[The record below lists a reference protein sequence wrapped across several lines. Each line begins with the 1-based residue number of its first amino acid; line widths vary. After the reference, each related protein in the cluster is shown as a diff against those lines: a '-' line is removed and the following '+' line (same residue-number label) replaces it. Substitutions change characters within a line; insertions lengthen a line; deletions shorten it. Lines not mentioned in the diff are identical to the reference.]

1 MSPTTTDAPLAESHG
16 EPVCLMSVV
25 IPCLNEAQNI
35 EQCLATAPSAMAA
48 AGIAGEVVVA
58 DNGSIDGSAALAEQ
72 AGAFLLSIIGLRRR

>member
-35 EQCLATAPSAMAA
+35 EQCLATAPSAA